1 MSPPMPCVA
10 LSIRKHSA
18 KALHL
23 KGSRALGL
31 RSLGNEQMAICR
43 NVLDVSGCRLRNW
56 ILLSLSL

>member
-10 LSIRKHSA
+10 LSIKKHSA
-18 KALHL
+18 KAHP

-31 RSLGNEQMAICR
+31 RSLGNEQMAR

>member
-1 MSPPMPCVA
+1 MSSPMPCVA
-10 LSIRKHSA
+10 LSIKKHSA
-18 KALHL
+18 KALHP

-31 RSLGNEQMAICR
+31 RSLGNEQMAR